1 MSAAP
6 QQQPKSFVSL
16 GVAGAVV
23 LLVAIFGGLLPAL
36 VIALALLG
44 TPLFAVMGGASELAW
59 LRHPDEL
66 FHHFRYIAPRVL
78 DDHFA
83 GSPILVTIPLFTFVG
98 YVLARARTAERLV
111 RFSSALLGWIPGGLA
126 IVCVL
131 ASAVFTLLTG
141 GSGVTIIAIG
151 GLLLPALKREG
162 YSDNFSLGIITS
174 GGSLGLL
181 LPLSLPL
188 MVYALVAGV
197 DLNAASLA
205 VIAPGVLV
213 LIAFT
218 VYAVWVGIREKIPT
232 KPFDL
237 NELMQSFWDLKWEAL
252 IPVIMGVSIGVL
264 QLNIDEAA
272 GLVAFYTV
280 IIEVF
285 VYRDLSFRRDML
297 KVTKSAMSMAGAV
310 ILILTMANA
319 LVNYVIQERI
329 PDAIFDKMTHLGLDQ
344 TWQFLLVMN
353 VFLLALGMV
362 MEGFSAIFVAV
373 PLIIPFAARFHL
385 GPFHVGMIFLL
396 NLELAFCMP
405 PLGLNLFI
413 SSFRFNRP
421 ATSLYRP
428 ILPFLGLLGAS
439 LLLISYVPSI
449 SNVMVRGKIEA
460 LREKAINNGDP
471 PREAWLLECVQED
484 TLNPQPC
491 TPEDRAKWPDGK
503 APEPEPEPNTDTP
516 PDTNGAE
523 PSGEDD
529 DLLKQMMGGGDED
542 AGGSSSSG
550 GSSDDDLLKEMMGGG
565 AASGEDAG
573 AAPSASGAG
582 AEPEAPKGDEGK
594 IKSDEEL
601 LKEMMGE

>member
-1 MSAAP
+1 MSEYVASEVT
-6 QQQPKSFVSL
+6 PKSRMISL
-16 GVAGAVV
+16 GAAGAIV
-23 LLVAIFGGLLPAL
+23 LLVALFGGLLPAL
-36 VIALALLG
+36 VIGLALLG
-44 TPLFAVMGGASELAW
+44 TPLFAVLGGASELAW

-66 FHHFRYIAPRVL
+66 FHHFRFIAPRVL

-111 RFSSALLGWIPGGLA
+111 RFSVAVLGWVPGGLA

-151 GLLLPALKREG
+151 GLLLPALRREG
-162 YSDNFSLGIITS
+162 YSDKFSLGIITS

-181 LPLSLPL
+181 LPFSLPL
-188 MVYALVAGV
+188 LVYSLVAGV
-197 DLNAASLA
+197 DTSAASVA
-205 VIAPGVLV
+205 VLAPGLLV
-213 LIAFT
+213 LLFFT
-218 VYAVWVGIREKIPT
+218 AYAMYVGVKEKVAT

-237 NELMQSFWDLKWEAL
+237 KEVLASANDLKWEMV
-252 IPVIMGVSIGVL
+252 IPVIMGVGIVYL
-264 QLNIDEAA
+264 QLGIDECA

-280 IIEVF
+280 VIEVF
-285 VYRDLSFRRDML
+285 VYEDISFRKDLM
-297 KVTKSAMSMAGAV
+297 KITKSAMSMAGAV

-329 PDAIFDKMTHLGLDQ
+329 PDIILEKMLGLGLDQ
-344 TWQFLLVMN
+344 TWQFLVIMN

-428 ILPFLGLLGAS
+428 IMPFLALLGVS
-439 LLLISYVPSI
+439 LVLISYVPWI
-449 SNVMVRGKIEA
+449 SNVMIRPQITRE
-460 LREKAINNGDP
+460 REKAEKAGDP
-471 PREAWLLECVQED
+471 PREAWLLECIQED
-484 TLNPQPC
+484 RLNPLPC
-491 TPEDRAKWPDGK
+491 TPDDQAKYPGGKLAVVEPPDQ
-503 APEPEPEPNTDTP
+503 ETP
-516 PDTNGAE
+516 PE
-523 PSGEDD
+523 PSGDAPPATDD
-529 DLLKQMMGGGDED
+529 DELMKQMMGGG
-542 AGGSSSSG
+542 GGSSGTES

-565 AASGEDAG
+565 TDTADAG
-573 AAPSASGAG
+573 AAKPT
-582 AEPEAPKGDEGK
+582 EGK
-594 IKSDEEL
+594 VQSDEDL
-601 LKEMMGE
+601 LKEMMGQ

>member
-1 MSAAP
+1 MSAHVTTP
-6 QQQPKSFVSL
+6 EKKSFTSL

-23 LLVAIFGGLLPAL
+23 ILVALFGGIVPAL

-44 TPLFAVMGGASELAW
+44 TPLFAVMGGASEIAW

-98 YVLARARTAERLV
+98 YVLARAKTAERLV

-162 YSDNFSLGIITS
+162 YSDKFSLGIITS

-197 DLNAASLA
+197 DLNAASMA
-205 VIAPGVLV
+205 VIAPGILV
-213 LIAFT
+213 LLAFT
-218 VYAVWVGIREKIPT
+218 AYAVWVGISEKIPT
-232 KPFDL
+232 KPFDGR
-237 NELMQSFWDLKWEAL
+237 ELWLSFWDLKWEAL
-252 IPVIMGVSIGVL
+252 IPVIMGVGIGVL
-264 QLNIDEAA
+264 QLGIDESA

-280 IIEVF
+280 VIEVF

-297 KVTKSAMSMAGAV
+297 KVTKNAMSMAGAV

-329 PDAIFDKMTHLGLDQ
+329 PDAIFEKMTTLGLDQ

-353 VFLLALGMV
+353 LFLLALGMV

-428 ILPFLGLLGAS
+428 ILPFLALLGIS
-439 LLLISYVPSI
+439 LMVISYVPSI
-449 SNVMVRGKIEA
+449 SSVMVRGKIEA
-460 LREKAINNGDP
+460 LREKALKNGEP
-471 PREAWLLECVQED
+471 PREAWLLQCVQED

-491 TPEDRAKWPDGK
+491 TPEDIAKWPGGK
-503 APEPEPEPNTDTP
+503 PPEEAHAEPDTP
-516 PDTNGAE
+516 APAASGDA
-523 PSGEDD
+523 PSGDD
-529 DLLKQMMGGGDED
+529 EDLLKQMMGGGGDD
-542 AGGSSSSG
+542 AGASSSG
-550 GSSDDDLLKEMMGGG
+550 GGNSDEDLLKEMMGGG
-565 AASGEDAG
+565 GSANDAAA
-573 AAPSASGAG
+573 
-582 AEPEAPKGDEGK
+582 AEPGKDEGK
-594 IKSDEEL
+594 VKSDEEL
-601 LKEMMGE
+601 LKEMMGGH

>member
-1 MSAAP
+1 MAHTATP
-6 QQQPKSFVSL
+6 VTPKSRMISL
-16 GVAGAVV
+16 GAAGVVVV
-23 LLVAIFGGLLPAL
+23 LVALLGGLLPAL
-36 VIALALLG
+36 VIGLALLG
-44 TPLFAVMGGASELAW
+44 TPLFAVLGGASELAW

-66 FHHFRYIAPRVL
+66 FHHFRFIAPRVL

-111 RFSSALLGWIPGGLA
+111 RFSVAVLGWIPGGLA

-151 GLLLPALKREG
+151 GLLLPALRREG
-162 YSDNFSLGIITS
+162 YSDKFSLGIITS

-181 LPLSLPL
+181 LPFSLPL
-188 MVYALVAGV
+188 LVYSLVAGV
-197 DLNAASLA
+197 DTSAASAA
-205 VIAPGVLV
+205 VVAPGVLV
-213 LIAFT
+213 LLFFT
-218 VYAVWVGIREKIPT
+218 GYAMYVGVKEKVVR

-237 NELMQSFWDLKWEAL
+237 KEVLAAGNDLKWEMF
-252 IPVIMGVSIGVL
+252 IPVIMGVGIVKL
-264 QLNIDEAA
+264 QLGIDECA
-272 GLVAFYTV
+272 GIVAFYTV
-280 IIEVF
+280 VIEVF
-285 VYRDLSFRRDML
+285 VYRDISFRKDLM
-297 KVTKSAMSMAGAV
+297 KITKSAMSMAGAV

-329 PDAIFDKMTHLGLDQ
+329 PDTILEKMLGLGLDQ
-344 TWQFLLVMN
+344 TWQFLVIMN

-428 ILPFLGLLGAS
+428 ILPFLALLGVS
-439 LLLISYVPSI
+439 LGLVSYVPWI
-449 SNVMVRGKIEA
+449 SNVMIRPQIAAERAKA
-460 LREKAINNGDP
+460 EKNNEP
-471 PREAWLLECVQED
+471 PREAWLLECIQED
-484 TLNPQPC
+484 RLNPLPC
-491 TPEDRAKWPDGK
+491 TPEDQARYPGGK
-503 APEPEPEPNTDTP
+503 LPEAEKPPETNAPP
-516 PDTNGAE
+516 PVA
-523 PSGEDD
+523 SGEAATDDD
-529 DLLKQMMGGGDED
+529 DLMKQMMGGGAPAD
-542 AGGSSSSG
+542 AGVKPAEGKVQ
-550 GSSDDDLLKEMMGGG
+550 SDEDLLKEMMGQ
-565 AASGEDAG
+565 
-573 AAPSASGAG
+573 
-582 AEPEAPKGDEGK
+582 
-594 IKSDEEL
+594 
-601 LKEMMGE
+601 